1 MRALHV
7 IAGLALTTAL
17 TGCLSDGGDGKA
29 ETPTKEQTSAVPASS
44 EPPPE
49 ASAVVASAESVAA
62 LIAASVPRLELVAIN
77 EDNDPNELLGKR
89 PNGYVAAVVLKD
101 SRISDCGDDLGVDCG
116 ASIEEWPDADG
127 AKARAKYIADLQKDS
142 PMLGSEY
149 HYIEGSV
156 LVRVSGELKP
166 SEAAEYE
173 AALK

>member
-7 IAGLALTTAL
+7 IAGLALATAL
-17 TGCLSDGGDGKA
+17 TACSSGDGDGKA
-29 ETPTKEQTSAVPASS
+29 ETPTSDQTSAVPASS

-49 ASAVVASAESVAA
+49 ASAAVVSAESVAA
-62 LIAASVPRLELVAIN
+62 LIAVSVPRLELVAID
-77 EDNDPNELLGKR
+77 EDNDPNELLGR

-101 SRISDCGDDLGVDCG
+101 SRIADCGNDLGVDCG
-116 ASIEEWPDADG
+116 ATIEEWPDADG